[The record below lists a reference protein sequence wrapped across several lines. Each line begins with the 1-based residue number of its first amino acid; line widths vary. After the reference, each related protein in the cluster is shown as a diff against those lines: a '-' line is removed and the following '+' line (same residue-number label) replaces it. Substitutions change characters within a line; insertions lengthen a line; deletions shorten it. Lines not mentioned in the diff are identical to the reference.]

1 MNRCVKIFAWG
12 MTISFLGTLPL
23 GTANVTATN
32 IAVSHGLS
40 AGFLFSYGC
49 IFIETLCLCIVL
61 AAMDW
66 VSKRKGIFRLFEWM
80 TTILILIMAAGSF
93 IAAYKMRSFGENIFT
108 SYHLSPFLLGLL
120 LSSLNP
126 LHIPFWIGWTTV
138 LINKKIITPGRQ
150 NYFLYGVGITV
161 GTLAGFALF
170 IYGGN
175 YIIAQAVNSQQLIN
189 WVVGTVLFLTAL
201 VQLYKI
207 ISNPVAIKL
216 NIRTGTK

>member
-1 MNRCVKIFAWG
+1 
-12 MTISFLGTLPL
+12 
-23 GTANVTATN
+23 
-32 IAVSHGLS
+32 
-40 AGFLFSYGC
+40 
-49 IFIETLCLCIVL
+49 
-61 AAMDW
+61 
-66 VSKRKGIFRLFEWM
+66 
-80 TTILILIMAAGSF
+80 
-93 IAAYKMRSFGENIFT
+93 
-108 SYHLSPFLLGLL
+108 
-120 LSSLNP
+120 
-126 LHIPFWIGWTTV
+126 V

-216 NIRTGTK
+216 NIRTGTE